1 MRNSTFLS
9 ENELEAIE
17 RQRDPSVIPLL
28 VSTVREQ
35 QHELDGLRL
44 SMDVARRDREEL
56 RAALISARAELDRL
70 RAAAGPSAAGQ
81 EDR

>member
-44 SMDVARRDREEL
+44 GMDVARRDREEL